1 MPMIIP
7 AIAPLP
13 IPSLFQNKKEQRKKE
28 KKHKI
33 SQAQTRNFMKFKKHK
48 QNKQTNKNN
57 INKKKKAVPPFLQH
71 FHLPTEKSNGKH
83 R

>member
-1 MPMIIP
+1 
-7 AIAPLP
+7 
-13 IPSLFQNKKEQRKKE
+13 
-28 KKHKI
+28 
-33 SQAQTRNFMKFKKHK
+33 MKFKKHK

-57 INKKKKAVPPFLQH
+57 INRKKTVPPFLQH

>member
-1 MPMIIP
+1 
-7 AIAPLP
+7 
-13 IPSLFQNKKEQRKKE
+13 
-28 KKHKI
+28 
-33 SQAQTRNFMKFKKHK
+33 MKFKKHK

-71 FHLPTEKSNGKH
+71 FHLPTEKRNGKH

>member
-1 MPMIIP
+1 MMPMIIP

-28 KKHKI
+28 KNIRFHKPRLET
-33 SQAQTRNFMKFKKHK
+33 SWNLKNTNKT
-48 QNKQTNKNN
+48 NKQTKTTLT
-57 INKKKKAVPPFLQH
+57 KKKAVPPFLQH

>member
-1 MPMIIP
+1 
-7 AIAPLP
+7 
-13 IPSLFQNKKEQRKKE
+13 
-28 KKHKI
+28 
-33 SQAQTRNFMKFKKHK
+33 MKFKKYK

-57 INKKKKAVPPFLQH
+57 INKKKAVPPFLQH

>member
-1 MPMIIP
+1 MIIP

-48 QNKQTNKNN
+48 QNKQTNKQT
-57 INKKKKAVPPFLQH
+57 KTTLTKKKAVPPFLQH